1 MAVLSLLAGSLHD
14 EAAVWL
20 KIGASHTVD
29 VVNFGREILQN
40 GVLARRLRSRAV
52 VVERSKR
59 LQRADAWTSRDSWE

>member
-20 KIGASHTVD
+20 KIDASHTVD

-59 LQRADAWTSRDSWE
+59 LH